1 MHFTKVITKDGRE
14 YSGPIWTWRPWL
26 NWVEVCVD
34 MNEMMRFSFD
44 EIKSMVTENARVS
57 IKSPLEGE
65 TRDEL
70 ERAREDLK
78 QARANN
84 WDNFTLDT
92 PLFDWEKKLE
102 RHPNKS

>member
-1 MHFTKVITKDGRE
+1 MHFTKVITRDGRE

-34 MNEMMRFSFD
+34 MNDIVRFSLD
-44 EIKSMVTENARVS
+44 DIESMVTEGARDT
-57 IKSPLEGE
+57 INSPLEGE

-70 ERAREDLK
+70 ERARYELK
-78 QARANN
+78 QARIHG

-92 PLFDWEKKLE
+92 PLFDWET
-102 RHPNKS
+102 RVPPRN